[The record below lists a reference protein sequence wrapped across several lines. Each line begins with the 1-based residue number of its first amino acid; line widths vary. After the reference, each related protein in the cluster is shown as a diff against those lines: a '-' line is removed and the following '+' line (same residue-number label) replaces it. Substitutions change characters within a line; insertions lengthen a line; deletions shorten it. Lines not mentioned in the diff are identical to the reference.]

1 MEKEG
6 NPASEHLMDWLR
18 DAHAMEEQAETMLT
32 SMAGRIEGYPEVHQ
46 RIERHI
52 QETKEQQRL
61 VRHCIERR
69 GGDTSALKDLAGKV
83 TATFQGFSGM
93 LASDEILK
101 GAMFS
106 FAFENLEVAAYRQ
119 LVAAARYVGDTE
131 TADICSRILKEEQAM
146 AEWLEH
152 NSDALVRLFLERAN
166 SSSEQAKR

>member
-1 MEKEG
+1 MDKEN
-6 NPASEHLMDWLR
+6 NPADEHLMDWLR

-32 SMAGRIEGYPEVHQ
+32 SMAGRIENYPEVHQ
-46 RIERHI
+46 RIQQHI
-52 QETKEQQRL
+52 EETRGQQRL
-61 VRHCIERR
+61 VRQCIERR
-69 GGDTSALKDLAGKV
+69 GGDTSALKDLAGKI
-83 TATFQGFSGM
+83 TATFQGFSGA

-131 TADICSRILKEEQAM
+131 TAEVCAGILKEEIAM
-146 AEWLEH
+146 AEWLDH

-166 SSSEQAKR
+166 NPGEQAKR